1 MPIGS
6 GEQLVDGDIDMAE
19 ASSSSSSSSDDS
31 SGGEDAVTSRQFKQ
45 PRRPTASSL
54 ARRWFPT
61 FWPSS
66 NQSTMSHQPSTFK
79 SRKRKNSETGGKI

>member
-1 MPIGS
+1 MPIAS

-19 ASSSSSSSSDDS
+19 ASSSSSSGDS

-45 PRRPTASSL
+45 PRRPTPSSL

-61 FWPSS
+61 FWASS